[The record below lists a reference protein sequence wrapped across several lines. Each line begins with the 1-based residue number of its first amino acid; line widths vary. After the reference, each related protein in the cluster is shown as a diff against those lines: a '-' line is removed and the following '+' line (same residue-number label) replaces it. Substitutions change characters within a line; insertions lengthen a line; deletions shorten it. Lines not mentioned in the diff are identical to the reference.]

1 MSLSA
6 AAPGQINAKGTP
18 KTPIQDLAERSEF
31 GEISVRRAIGAF
43 IDFIVLFL
51 FLLIPDAVL
60 GNELYQKTI
69 WLWLGALVLYFVL
82 GEGLWGRS
90 VGKLI
95 MGTAVVDAAGQAPGL
110 LKALARTV
118 LRIVEVNPFLLCLPA
133 VIAFA
138 ASTRR
143 QRLGDMLARTYVVRA
158 VDLKAVR
165 NGLPPALPGQAAT
178 PAQTVAERANP
189 VSLLVLRAIGAQIDI
204 LVILMLLIVPTA
216 LLGKEHLSDR
226 VWDYIN
232 VFWLVA
238 LVAYFVVFE
247 ALWGRTLGKLITG
260 TVVIDRNGRA
270 PGFARALVRTLLR
283 LIEVNPL
290 LIGGLPAGIA
300 LLVTKRHQRMGD
312 LLAGTYVVRKKY
324 LRRDASAAETPVT
337 PVVAGR

>member
-1 MSLSA
+1 MSLPTV
-6 AAPGQINAKGTP
+6 APEEIVTGGAP
-18 KTPIQDLAERSEF
+18 KTPIQDLAERS
-31 GEISVRRAIGAF
+31 GSGDLLLRRAVGAC

-51 FLLIPDAVL
+51 FLLIPDAAL

-69 WLWLGALVLYFVL
+69 WLWLGALALYFVL
-82 GEGLWGRS
+82 GEGLWGRT

-95 MGTAVVDAAGQAPGL
+95 MGTVVVDAAGQVPGI
-110 LKALARTV
+110 LKAVARTV
-118 LRIVEVNPFLLCLPA
+118 LRIVEVNPLSLCLPA

-143 QRLGDMLARTYVVRA
+143 QRLGDMLARTYVVHA
-158 VDLKAVR
+158 VDLKALR
-165 NGLPPALPGQAAT
+165 NGLPPALSGQAAT
-178 PAQTVAERANP
+178 PTQTVAERANP

-204 LVILMLLIVPTA
+204 LAFLMLLIVPA
-216 LLGKEHLSDR
+216 LFLGKEQLNDH
-226 VWDYIN
+226 VWDYIIL
-232 VFWLVA
+232 FWLVA

-270 PGFARALVRTLLR
+270 PGFAKALVRTVLR

-300 LLVTKRHQRMGD
+300 LLVTKRHQRLGD

-324 LRRDASAAETPVT
+324 LNRAATASSLQPSASA
-337 PVVAGR
+337 GG

>member
-1 MSLSA
+1 MSLSTT
-6 AAPGQINAKGTP
+6 APEEINTDGTP
-18 KTPIQDLAERSEF
+18 KTPIQDLAEHSGF
-31 GEISVRRAIGAF
+31 GELLTRRAIGAF
-43 IDFIVLFL
+43 IDFMVLFL

-95 MGTAVVDAAGQAPGL
+95 MGTAVVDAAGQAAGL
-110 LKALARTV
+110 LKAVARTV
-118 LRIVEVNPFLLCLPA
+118 LRIVEVNPVSLCLPA
-133 VIAFA
+133 GIAFA
-138 ASTRR
+138 ASRRR
-143 QRLGDMLARTYVVRA
+143 QRLGDMLARTYVVRV

-165 NGLPPALPGQAAT
+165 NGLPPALSAQAAT
-178 PAQTVAERANP
+178 RAQTVAERANP

-216 LLGKEHLSDR
+216 ILGKEHLSDR
-226 VWDYIN
+226 VWDYII

-238 LVAYFVVFE
+238 LIAYFVVFE
-247 ALWGRTLGKLITG
+247 ALWGRTLGKLVTG
-260 TVVIDRNGRA
+260 TIVIDRDGRA
-270 PGFARALVRTLLR
+270 PGFTKAIARTLLR

-324 LRRDASAAETPVT
+324 LKRAATASSLQPS
-337 PVVAGR
+337 AGAGG

>member
-1 MSLSA
+1 MSLSTT
-6 AAPGQINAKGTP
+6 APGEINGDGTP
-18 KTPIQDLAERSEF
+18 KTPIQDLAQHSGF
-31 GEISVRRAIGAF
+31 GELLTRRAIGAC

-69 WLWLGALVLYFVL
+69 WLWLGAVVLYFVL

-95 MGTAVVDAAGQAPGL
+95 MGTVVVDGAGQTPGI
-110 LKALARTV
+110 LKAVARTV
-118 LRIVEVNPFLLCLPA
+118 LRIVEVNPVSLCLPA
-133 VIAFA
+133 GIAFA

-158 VDLKAVR
+158 VDLKALR
-165 NGLPPALPGQAAT
+165 NGLPPALSAQAAT

-189 VSLLVLRAIGAQIDI
+189 VSLLVLRAIGAQVDI

-216 LLGKEHLSDR
+216 ILGKEHLSDR
-226 VWDYIN
+226 VWDYII

-324 LRRDASAAETPVT
+324 LRRDASAAETPVA
-337 PVVAGR
+337 PAVAGR

>member
-1 MSLSA
+1 MSLSTT
-6 AAPGQINAKGTP
+6 APEEINADGTP

-31 GEISVRRAIGAF
+31 GEISVRRGIGAF

-69 WLWLGALVLYFVL
+69 WLWLGALALYFVL

-95 MGTAVVDAAGQAPGL
+95 TGTAVVDAAGQAPGL
-110 LKALARTV
+110 LKAVARTV
-118 LRIVEVNPFLLCLPA
+118 LRIVEVNPVVLCLPA

-165 NGLPPALPGQAAT
+165 NGLPALSGQAAT
-178 PAQTVAERANP
+178 PTQTVAERANP

-204 LVILMLLIVPTA
+204 VVILMLLIVPTA
-216 LLGKEHLSDR
+216 LLGKEHLSDH
-226 VWDYIN
+226 VWDYII

-238 LVAYFVVFE
+238 LIAYFVVFE
-247 ALWGRTLGKLITG
+247 AVWGRTLGKLITG
-260 TVVIDRNGRA
+260 TIVIDRDGRA
-270 PGFARALVRTLLR
+270 PGFAKAIARTLLR
-283 LIEVNPL
+283 LIEVNPV

-312 LLAGTYVVRKKY
+312 LLAGTYVVRKKH
-324 LRRDASAAETPVT
+324 LKRAASAASLQPSVG
-337 PVVAGR
+337 AGG

>member
-1 MSLSA
+1 MSLSTT
-6 AAPGQINAKGTP
+6 APEEINTDGTP
-18 KTPIQDLAERSEF
+18 KTPIQDLAEHSGF
-31 GEISVRRAIGAF
+31 GELLTRRAIGAF
-43 IDFIVLFL
+43 IDFMVLFL

-95 MGTAVVDAAGQAPGL
+95 MGTAVVDAAGQAAGL
-110 LKALARTV
+110 LKAVARTV
-118 LRIVEVNPFLLCLPA
+118 LRIVEVNPVSLCLPA
-133 VIAFA
+133 GIAFA
-138 ASTRR
+138 ASRRR
-143 QRLGDMLARTYVVRA
+143 QRLGDMLARTYVVRV

-165 NGLPPALPGQAAT
+165 NGLPPALSAQAAT
-178 PAQTVAERANP
+178 RAQTVAERANP

-216 LLGKEHLSDR
+216 ILGKDHLSDR
-226 VWDYIN
+226 VWDYII

-238 LVAYFVVFE
+238 LAAYFVVFE
-247 ALWGRTLGKLITG
+247 ALWGRTLGKLVTG
-260 TVVIDRNGRA
+260 TIVIDRDGRA
-270 PGFARALVRTLLR
+270 PGFTKAIARTLLR

-324 LRRDASAAETPVT
+324 LKRAATASSLQPSVG
-337 PVVAGR
+337 AGG